1 MVARNLTTEPLPD
14 STVLLHERLVEQA
27 IGGKVDRMLPGRP
40 NLFDPLYAK
49 AVSNAQASECLAS
62 RSKEKHDQ

>member
-1 MVARNLTTEPLPD
+1 
-14 STVLLHERLVEQA
+14 
-27 IGGKVDRMLPGRP
+27 MLSGRP

-49 AVSNAQASECLAS
+49 AVSNAQALKKECLAG